1 MDLPVTGECRLL
13 HTCEMCEHNNDDD
26 CKADHNEHN
35 RWLVNK
41 RMGDVKYK
49 IIVGSNKGGVGKST
63 VTTNLA
69 CALSQKGYKVG
80 LADADLH
87 GPNVPK
93 LVNAESVR
101 LKAEETGIIPFE
113 TENGLRVASLG
124 FLIEDPNMHIAWR
137 DAVKFDFIVEL
148 LGNINWGELD
158 YLLFDLPPGTGN
170 EQITIIDFIGEV
182 DGAIIVTTP
191 QDLALLD
198 ARKMISFARD
208 SNVPIVGVI
217 ENMSYFIFEGAERSK
232 LEKLVETELKGM
244 NLSSEDETKVQNLFD
259 KILNQ
264 EHHIFKTGGG
274 KRLAEELVLPYLGA
288 IPLDTDIT
296 SQSDEGIPVVISKP
310 NCSATKAFLELAE
323 NCHKFLNPEETLATG

>member
-41 RMGDVKYK
+41 RMNDIKFK
-49 IIVGSNKGGVGKST
+49 LIIGSNKGGVGKST
-63 VTTNLA
+63 VTTNMAIALA
-69 CALSQKGYKVG
+69 EKGFKVG

-87 GPNVPK
+87 GPNIPK
-93 LVNAESVR
+93 LINAESIR
-101 LKAEETGIIPFE
+101 LKAEDDGIMPYETR
-113 TENGLRVASLG
+113 NGLKVASLG

-137 DAVKFDFIVEL
+137 DAVKYDFIIEL

-158 YLLFDLPPGTGN
+158 YLLIDLPPGTGN

-182 DGAIIVTTP
+182 DGCVVVTTP

-208 SNVPIVGVI
+208 SNVPIVGII
-217 ENMSYFIFEGAERSK
+217 ENMSTMACPHCSGEID
-232 LEKLVETELKGM
+232 V
-244 NLSSEDETKVQNLFD
+244 
-259 KILNQ
+259 
-264 EHHIFKTGGG
+264 FKRGGG
-274 KRLAEELVLPYLGA
+274 KKLAEELVLPYLGS
-288 IPLDTDIT
+288 IPLDAEVAIR
-296 SQSDEGIPVVISKP
+296 SDSGEPVVLSRP
-310 NCSATKAFLELAE
+310 DCAAAKAFLELAE
-323 NCHKFLNPEETLATG
+323 NCHKFLNPEESLKAS

>member
-1 MDLPVTGECRLL
+1 
-13 HTCEMCEHNNDDD
+13 MCEFNNDTD
-26 CKADHNEHN
+26 CKADKNEHN

-41 RMGDVKYK
+41 RMGDIKFK
-49 IIVGSNKGGVGKST
+49 LIVGSNKGGVGKST

-69 CALSQKGYKVG
+69 LALAASGKKVG

-87 GPNVPK
+87 GPNIPK
-93 LVNAESVR
+93 LLNIESVR
-101 LKAEETGIIPFE
+101 LRSTDEGIDPYETKS
-113 TENGLRVASLG
+113 GLKVASLG

-137 DAVKFDFIVEL
+137 DAVKYDFIIEL

-182 DGAIIVTTP
+182 DGCVVVTTP

-217 ENMSYFIFEGAERSK
+217 ENMSTMSCPHCAKDIDVFRK
-232 LEKLVETELKGM
+232 
-244 NLSSEDETKVQNLFD
+244 
-259 KILNQ
+259 
-264 EHHIFKTGGG
+264 GGG
-274 KRLAEELVLPYLGA
+274 KKLAEELALPYLGS
-288 IPLDTDIT
+288 IPLDLDIT
-296 SQSDEGIPVVISKP
+296 IQSDTGDPVIESKP
-310 NCSATKAFLELAE
+310 DSVAAKAFMTLAE
-323 NCHKFLNPEETLATG
+323 NCHKFLNPEESLKSS